1 MADGKKGG
9 GLFGKL
15 GDAIA
20 HELMDDDGKTPAK
33 TTPAAAPAPVAPTP
47 ISGTMP
53 YTFGTGAGSDPAL
66 SSIPGAPEPLNED
79 AVKAISSAVFIDLP
93 TGKSRYLTYQN
104 MATALGHPADPSVP
118 LKALQVSDPSMSVGA
133 IATDINAHLALLD
146 QVTAKAESDFSA
158 AANDKL
164 GGADKQIQALN
175 DANAN
180 AQAEIARH
188 QQETT
193 DRIAQIAQLQQQRS
207 ADEVA
212 INRARAQTQAAEA
225 AVKTSLLAAQ
235 QVFANI
241 PTT

>member
-15 GDAIA
+15 GESIA
-20 HELMDDDGKTPAK
+20 HELFEDDGKTPAAK
-33 TTPAAAPAPVAPTP
+33 PTATPAPAPMAPPAPT
-47 ISGTMP
+47 GTMP
-53 YTFGTGAGSDPAL
+53 YTFGTGSDPAL
-66 SSIPGAPEPLNED
+66 SSIPGAAEPLNAD
-79 AVKAISSAVFIDLP
+79 AVKAISDAVFVDLP
-93 TGKSRYLTYQN
+93 TGKSKYLTYQN

-118 LKALQVSDPSMSVGA
+118 LKALQVSDPNISVAA

-146 QVTAKAESDFSA
+146 QITAKAEADFA
-158 AANDKL
+158 AAAAEKL

-193 DRIAQIAQLQQQRS
+193 DRIAQIAQLQQQRA

-212 INRARAQTQAAEA
+212 INRAKAQTQAAEA
-225 AVKTSLLAAQ
+225 AVKTSLLGAQ

-241 PTT
+241 PIT

>member
-9 GLFGKL
+9 GLFGNL
-15 GDAIA
+15 GERLA
-20 HELMDDDGKTPAK
+20 HELFEDDGKTSSAK
-33 TTPAAAPAPVAPTP
+33 PTVTSSPAAAAPPPPLT
-47 ISGTMP
+47 GTMP
-53 YTFGTGAGSDPAL
+53 YTFGTGADPAL

-79 AVKAISSAVFIDLP
+79 AVKAISGAVFVDLP

-104 MATALGHPADPSVP
+104 MSTALGHPADPSVP
-118 LKALQVSDPSMSVGA
+118 LKALQVSDPTMSVGA
-133 IATDINAHLALLD
+133 IATDINAHLSLLE
-146 QVTAKAESDFSA
+146 QVTAKAESDFASA
-158 AANDKL
+158 AQDKL
-164 GGADKQIQALN
+164 GGADAAIQKLN

>member
-15 GDAIA
+15 GESLA
-20 HELMDDDGKTPAK
+20 HELFEDDGKAAKPAPTATPAP
-33 TTPAAAPAPVAPTP
+33 TPVAPP
-47 ISGTMP
+47 PVISGTTP
-53 YTFGTGAGSDPAL
+53 YTFGTGADPAL

-79 AVKAISSAVFIDLP
+79 AVKAISSAVFVDLP

-133 IATDINAHLALLD
+133 IATDINAHLTLLD
-146 QVTAKAESDFSA
+146 QVTAKAEADFA
-158 AANDKL
+158 AAAQDKL

-225 AVKTSLLAAQ
+225 AVKTSLLSAQ